1 MSDKTQLQGYIDALR
16 INDLDTLC
24 AIELEHGLYGY
35 PPEVVGVGLAA
46 VDRGGDAQAAVDEYI
61 SRKD

>member
-1 MSDKTQLQGYIDALR
+1 MIEKTHLQHYVAALR

-24 AIELEHGLYGY
+24 AIELEHGLSGY

-46 VDRGGDAQAAVDEYI
+46 VDRGGDAQAAVEDYI